1 VEQLVGLNRPSVI
14 AYPGGDHLPPTLTPQ
29 QIEARTQQP
38 GPLCILF
45 VGNLTPVKGLHTL
58 LQALEHVPSELWRLT
73 VVGSLTMDPDYV
85 YTIRRQIDVS
95 AWHDRVKL
103 LGACPNA
110 EVATHLMQHQVL
122 AVPSLY
128 EAFGIA
134 YLEAMG
140 FGLPVIASSAGGAH
154 ELITQGEHG
163 FLVAPEDAPTV
174 AQHIQTLQHDRDRLR
189 RMSLA
194 AYRRAEAHPT
204 WAECAGHV
212 RELLQS
218 LVQ

>member
-1 VEQLVGLNRPSVI
+1 M
-14 AYPGGDHLPPTLTPQ
+14 
-29 QIEARTQQP
+29 
-38 GPLCILF
+38 
-45 VGNLTPVKGLHTL
+45 
-58 LQALEHVPSELWRLT
+58 W
-73 VVGSLTMDPDYV
+73 
-85 YTIRRQIDVS
+85 
-95 AWHDRVKL
+95 
-103 LGACPNA
+103 
-110 EVATHLMQHQVL
+110 HQVL

-134 YLEAMG
+134 YLEALG

-163 FLVAPEDAPTV
+163 FLVAPGDAPTV

-194 AYRRAEAHPT
+194 AYRRAETHPT

-212 RELLQS
+212 RELLQR